1 MAKYDENTID
11 RIMDMYLKEE
21 KSGQAIAKELGIPR
35 STVYFYIQ
43 RNTGYDSLDFTKRN
57 FRFLINRSKH
67 LESVVS
73 VLQESR
79 CSANDPLKL
88 KLKELERLSD
98 GEYNVHVLCEALKVP
113 RGTYYNHMLRGKGD
127 DVWYKRRR
135 VELKE
140 AIAQVFNESQQRY
153 GAPKITA
160 VLRDRGIR
168 TTPELVKEL
177 MIEMGLSCVR
187 QEAKALYKKTQ
198 IHNHNLVQRRF
209 NPKAPNEIWVSDVTT
224 LKINDHYYYV
234 CVVLDL
240 FSRRIIG
247 YSIGYRNSTALI
259 KKAFLSA
266 YNDRRPKEE
275 LIFHSDRGSNYRSKA
290 FGICLDNHNV
300 VQSYSKPHTPTDNA
314 VAEAFFK
321 TLKQE
326 ELYRRVYRS
335 EREFKKSIVEYMRFY
350 NEDRPHKTLHY
361 KTPVQFE
368 AEYYNGGK
376 PVKDNC

>member
-21 KSGQAIAKELGIPR
+21 KSGQTIAKELGIPR

-43 RNTGYDSLDFTKRN
+43 KHTGYDSLDFNKRN

-67 LESVVS
+67 LESVVA
-73 VLQESR
+73 VLQESQ
-79 CSANDPLKL
+79 CSANDPLKM
-88 KLKELERLSD
+88 KLKELERLSG

-140 AIAQVFNESQQRY
+140 AISQVFSESQQRY

-198 IHNHNLVQRRF
+198 IHNHNLVQKRF
-209 NPKAPNEIWVSDVTT
+209 RTNAPNEIWVSDVTC
-224 LKINDHYYYV
+224 LKVNDHYYYV

-240 FSRRIIG
+240 FSRRVLS
-247 YSIGYRNSTALI
+247 YSISYRNSTALI

-266 YNDRRPKEE
+266 YDDRRPKEE
-275 LIFHSDRGSNYRSKA
+275 VIFHSDYAEKNTMPKNCRSFA
-290 FGICLDNHNV
+290 ARRTDPSFFGIVLLLIQRVKNLSHRLFLPDFFFTYDPICRLVHCFTHHLK
-300 VQSYSKPHTPTDNA
+300 SRKCIKSRSCGH
-314 VAEAFFK
+314 AFM
-321 TLKQE
+321 
-326 ELYRRVYRS
+326 S
-335 EREFKKSIVEYMRFY
+335 
-350 NEDRPHKTLHY
+350 
-361 KTPVQFE
+361 
-368 AEYYNGGK
+368 
-376 PVKDNC
+376 

>member
-1 MAKYDENTID
+1 MGKYDDKTVD
-11 RIMDMYLKEE
+11 LIMDMYLKEQ
-21 KSGQAIAKELGIPR
+21 KSGQRIAAELGIPR
-35 STVYFYIQ
+35 STVYYYIQ
-43 RNTGYDSLDFTKRN
+43 KNTEYDELAFTKRN
-57 FRFLINRSKH
+57 FRYLINRSKH

-73 VLQESR
+73 VLQESN

-88 KLKELERLSD
+88 KLKELERLSG
-98 GEYNVHVLCEALKVP
+98 GEYNVHVLCEALNVP
-113 RGTYYNHMLRGKGD
+113 RGTYYNHMLRGKGED
-127 DVWYKRRR
+127 AWYNKRRI
-135 VELKE
+135 ELKE
-140 AIAQVFNESQQRY
+140 AITQVFNECQQRY

-177 MIEMGLSCVR
+177 MIEMGLVCVR
-187 QEAKALYKKTQ
+187 QEAKTLYKKTQ
-198 IHNHNLVQRRF
+198 QHTHNLVQKRF

-240 FSRRIIG
+240 FSRRVIG

-266 YNDRRPKEE
+266 YNFRRPKEE
-275 LIFHSDRGSNYRSKA
+275 LIFHSDQGSNYRSKA

-321 TLKQE
+321 SLKSE
-326 ELYRRVYRS
+326 ELYRRIYRS
-335 EREFKKSIVEYMRFY
+335 EREFRESVDDYMRFY
-350 NEDRPHKTLHY
+350 NEERPHKTLHY
-361 KTPVQFE
+361 KTPNQFE

-376 PVKDNC
+376 PVELKS